1 MSVRGSLGAVVL
13 LVAVGLSLAAC
24 GATSGATASGPV
36 ATTHVDL
43 PKSYK
48 FVPAAIVVPAGST
61 VTWTNSDN
69 FTHSVKFDGDASPGA
84 VMKPGTSAMRTF
96 ETPGTYAYVCAFHP
110 QDMKGTVVV
119 TAPGSENP

>member
-1 MSVRGSLGAVVL
+1 ML
-13 LVAVGLSLAAC
+13 AVGLAVAAC
-24 GATSGATASGPV
+24 GTTSGAGAPGPV

-48 FVPAAIVVPAGST
+48 FAPAAIVVTAGAT

-69 FTHSVKFDGDASPGA
+69 FTHSVKFDGDASTGA
-84 VMKPGTSAMRTF
+84 VMKPGASASRTF
-96 ETPGTYAYVCAFHP
+96 GTPGTYAYICAFHP

-119 TAPGSENP
+119 TAPGSEKP